1 MGRRGEIARALMNNK
16 IPVLLVATALS
27 AIPAWSQ
34 ARNIILFIGD
44 GGGLTSLNAA
54 SIYGYGKAQAL
65 YIQSMP
71 NVGLA
76 DSSTSIEWVTDG
88 TASASAMA
96 TGKKGRNGVL
106 SMSPSGAKSA
116 EAYKTVLEYAEEK
129 GLSTGLIDNSK
140 EGIIYDTV
148 AAFYAHAN
156 LGFEDPDIYRQFLK
170 PRFGDGPDVVFVTNN
185 EKLNAALPHG
195 IETVGADLKMKG
207 YTFARTM
214 DNVSS
219 LDGGKTRVVG
229 MFDSDDFDV
238 AAAAK
243 QAVARLSRNP
253 KGFLLVV
260 HSDCHL
266 AKTRPSLVRL
276 VDLDKAVR
284 AAGEEHRPDTLIIYT
299 ADHGY
304 ALYVKGE
311 KATEALKA
319 TDHKR
324 IVEAIHLEDQH
335 TAEEVPVAAIGPGSE
350 RVKGFM
356 SNTDVFHIMMAAYGW
371 EKPASASR

>member
-1 MGRRGEIARALMNNK
+1 MNNR
-16 IPVLLVATALS
+16 ILLFLTATALS
-27 AIPAWSQ
+27 AVPAFPQ

-44 GGGLTSLNAA
+44 GGGVTSLNAA
-54 SIYGYGKAQAL
+54 SIYGYGKPQAL

-71 NVGLA
+71 NLGLA
-76 DSSTSIEWVTDG
+76 DSSTAIEWVTDG

-106 SMSPSGAKSA
+106 SMSPSAAKDA
-116 EAYKTVLEYAEEK
+116 KDGETYKTVLEYAEEK

-140 EGIIYDTV
+140 EGIIYDTI

-156 LGFEDPDIYRQFLK
+156 EGFEDPDIYRQFLK
-170 PRFGDGPDVVFVTNN
+170 PRFGDGPDVVLVTNN
-185 EKLNAALPHG
+185 EKLNDAFPHG
-195 IETVGADLKMKG
+195 IETVGAELKAKG

-214 DNVSS
+214 DDVSS
-219 LDGGKTRVVG
+219 LDPGKTRVVG
-229 MFDSDDFDV
+229 MFDSDDFDM
-238 AAAAK
+238 AAAVK

-253 KGFLLVV
+253 RGFLLVV

-284 AAGEEHRPDTLIIYT
+284 AVGEEHRPDTLIIYT

-304 ALYVKGE
+304 ALYIKGE

-319 TDHKR
+319 TDRKR
-324 IVEAIHLEDQH
+324 IVDAIHLEDQH
-335 TAEEVPVAAIGPGSE
+335 TAEEVPVVAMGPGAK

-356 SNTDVFHIMMAAYGW
+356 SNTDVFHVMMAAYGW
-371 EKPASASR
+371 EKPSGASR

>member
-1 MGRRGEIARALMNNK
+1 MRVTNNRTPLLLAAAL
-16 IPVLLVATALS
+16 LS
-27 AIPAWSQ
+27 SVPAYPQ
-34 ARNIILFIGD
+34 AKNIILFIGD

-54 SIYGYGKAQAL
+54 SIYGYGKPQAL

-76 DSSTSIEWVTDG
+76 DSSTAMEWVTDG

-96 TGKKGRNGVL
+96 TGRKGRNGVL
-106 SMSPSGAKSA
+106 SMSPTAGKNG

-140 EGIIYDTV
+140 EGMIYDTV
-148 AAFYAHAN
+148 AAFYAHAG
-156 LGFEDPDIYRQFLK
+156 LGFEDSDIYRQFLK
-170 PRFGDGPDVVFVTNN
+170 PRFGDGPDVVLVTNN
-185 EKLNAALPHG
+185 EKLDTVLHG
-195 IETVGADLKMKG
+195 IETVGADLKAKG
-207 YTFARTM
+207 YSFARTM
-214 DNVSS
+214 DSISS
-219 LDGGKTRVVG
+219 LDAGKTRVVG
-229 MFDSDDFDV
+229 MFDSDDFDMAV
-238 AAAAK
+238 AVK

-284 AAGEEHRPDTLIIYT
+284 AAGEERRSDTLIIYT

-311 KATEALKA
+311 KATEALKS

-335 TAEEVPVAAIGPGSE
+335 TAEEVPVVAMGPGSE

-356 SNTDVFHIMMAAYGW
+356 SNTDVFHVMMAAYGW
-371 EKPASASR
+371 DEPSGDSR

>member
-1 MGRRGEIARALMNNK
+1 MNK
-16 IPVLLVATALS
+16 QWAVLILAALS
-27 AIPAWSQ
+27 ALPAWPQ
-34 ARNIILFIGD
+34 ARNVILFIGD
-44 GGGLTSLNAA
+44 GGGVTSLNAA
-54 SIYGYGKAQAL
+54 SIYGYGKPQAL

-76 DSSTSIEWVTDG
+76 DTSTAIEWVTG
-88 TASASAMA
+88 AEAAASAMA

-106 SMSPSGAKSA
+106 SLSPTAGK
-116 EAYKTVLEYAEEK
+116 EVNEGEIYKTVLEYAEEK
-129 GLSTGLIDNSK
+129 GLATGLVENNK
-140 EGIIYDTV
+140 EGLLYDAV
-148 AAFYAHAN
+148 AAFYSHAN
-156 LGFEDPDIYRQFLK
+156 EGFSDLDIYHQFLK
-170 PRFGDGPDVVFVTNN
+170 PRFGDGPDVVLATSNS
-185 EKLNAALPHG
+185 KLNEAVPGG
-195 IETVGADLKMKG
+195 IEAIGGDLKAKG

-214 DNVSS
+214 DEVSR
-219 LDGGKTRVVG
+219 LDATRTRVVG
-229 MFDSDDFDV
+229 MLHTDDFDM
-238 AAAAK
+238 AAAVR
-243 QAVARLSRNP
+243 QAVALLSRNP
-253 KGFLLVV
+253 KGFFLVV

-284 AAGEEHRPDTLIIYT
+284 AVGEDNKRDTLIIYT

-311 KATEALKA
+311 KSTEALKA

-335 TAEEVPVAAIGPGSE
+335 TAEEVPVAAIGPGSD

-356 SNTDVFHIMMAAYGW
+356 SNTDIFRVMMAAFGW
-371 EKPASASR
+371 DQP